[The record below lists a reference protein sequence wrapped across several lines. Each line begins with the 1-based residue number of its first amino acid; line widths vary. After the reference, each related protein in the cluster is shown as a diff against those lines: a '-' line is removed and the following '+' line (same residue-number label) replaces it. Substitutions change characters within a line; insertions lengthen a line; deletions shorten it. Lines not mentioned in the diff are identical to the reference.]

1 MGMFIA
7 MPRFNTSKPK
17 IGYLQKEEKPM
28 PKRIAPL
35 SDIQVKNAKPQAQDF
50 KLMDGFG
57 LYLLV
62 TPTGGKLWRLDYR
75 IGSKRKVI
83 ALGAYPALTLAD
95 ARQRREEAKKLLA
108 NGVDPGE
115 VKKAQKAAT
124 VAETENSFEIV
135 AREWHNKFS
144 GQWSTGHAET
154 IMERLTRDVFP
165 WLGTKPVGD
174 VKPVDLLA
182 ILRRVEGRGALETA
196 HRIRTICGQVL
207 RYAVATGRADR
218 DSAADLRGALPPVR
232 EKHHAALTDPKEV
245 ADLLRAIEGFKG
257 TFHVKCALK
266 LAPMLFVRPGE
277 LRQMEW
283 AEIDLEAEQW
293 NLPAEKM
300 KMKLAHIVPLSRQAV
315 AILKELHPLTGFG
328 KYVFPCHRSPF
339 RPMTNNAIN
348 AALRRMGYTS
358 DEMTGHGFRAMARTI
373 LDEVLQI
380 RPDFIEHQ
388 LAHAVRDPNGRAYN
402 RTAHLAERKKMMQ
415 VWADYLDEL
424 KMTKLM
430 PLHQTKQGGNCGE

>member
-1 MGMFIA
+1 
-7 MPRFNTSKPK
+7 
-17 IGYLQKEEKPM
+17 M

-35 SDIQVKNAKPQAQDF
+35 SDIQISKAKPKESDF
-50 KLMDGFG
+50 KLNDGYG

-62 TPTGGKLWRLDYR
+62 TPTGGKLWRFDYR
-75 IGSKRKVI
+75 HENKRKTM
-83 ALGAYPALTLAD
+83 AFGAYPAVTLAD
-95 ARQRREEAKKLLA
+95 ARQRREDSKKLLA

-115 VKKAQKAAT
+115 VKKAQRAAT

-135 AREWHNKFS
+135 AREWHSKFS
-144 GQWSTGHAET
+144 GQWSPGHAAT
-154 IMERLTRDVFP
+154 IMDRLTRDVFP
-165 WLGTKPVGD
+165 WLGSKPVGE

-196 HRIRTICGQVL
+196 HRIRTIAGQVL
-207 RYAVATGRADR
+207 RYAVATGRAER
-218 DSAADLRGALPPVR
+218 DAAADLRGALPPTQER
-232 EKHHAALTDPKEV
+232 HHAALTDPKEV

-283 AEIDLEAEQW
+283 AEIDLDAEQW
-293 NLPAEKM
+293 NIPPEKM
-300 KMKLAHIVPLSRQAV
+300 KMKQAHIVPLSRQAV
-315 AILKELHPLTGFG
+315 TILKELQPLTGYG
-328 KYVFPCHRSPF
+328 KYVFPCHRSPL

-373 LDEVLQI
+373 LDEVLQV
-380 RPDFIEHQ
+380 RVDYIEHQ

-402 RTAHLAERKKMMQ
+402 RTAHLIERKKMMQ
-415 VWADYLDEL
+415 IWADYLDGL
-424 KMTKLM
+424 KAGAKVIPFVRTA
-430 PLHQTKQGGNCGE
+430 